1 MAVDPELREQVIRR
15 DGGCVMKDMVGLRC
29 WGRLD
34 PHHVSPKGM
43 GGTKRPD
50 TADDLITL
58 CRIHHDYV
66 HHNIPCSREHG
77 YLRRR
82 DHRSP

>member
-1 MAVDPELREQVIRR
+1 MAVDPELRETVIRR
-15 DGGCVMKDMVGLRC
+15 DGDCVMKNMVGLRC

-34 PHHVSPKGM
+34 PHHVVQKGM

-66 HHNIPCSREHG
+66 HAHPAWSKENG
-77 YLRRR
+77 YLRSRAT
-82 DHRSP
+82 DL